1 MYAILKQS
9 AIQTKNT
16 LRRAGLLPLLAR
28 CHCSPSKGAT
38 PLSKYRS
45 IHDEKCLCGGYV
57 NISLSLPL
65 FRKAEDEMIRR
76 REKVSELT

>member
-28 CHCSPSKGAT
+28 CRCSPSKGAT

-45 IHDEKCLCGGYV
+45 IHDEKMPLWRLCKH
-57 NISLSLPL
+57 ISPLPV

-76 REKVSELT
+76 GEKVSELT

>member
-9 AIQTKNT
+9 AIKTKNT
-16 LRRAGLLPLLAR
+16 LRRAGLLLLSR
-28 CHCSPSKGAT
+28 CRCSLSKGTT

-45 IHDEKCLCGGYV
+45 NHGEKCLCGGYV